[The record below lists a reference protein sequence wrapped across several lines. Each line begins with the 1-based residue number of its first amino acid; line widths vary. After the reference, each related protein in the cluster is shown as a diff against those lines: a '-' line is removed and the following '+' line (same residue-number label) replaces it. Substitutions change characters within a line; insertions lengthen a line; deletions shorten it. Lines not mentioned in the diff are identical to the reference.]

1 MGLAFSRFISIPAHF
16 RGGIIMIS
24 NTVSWIAV
32 GLLLVTSIGLLI
44 SRDWRW
50 SLGFLAAQYLGMF
63 WLVTLHWP
71 FGLASIKLV
80 TGWMASATLGVTRL
94 DLAEGQQLRT
104 LKLQTEKTAEVPQ
117 GRIFRLFA
125 AAIIVIL
132 VIASTPRVETIIPGI
147 SRPVIAGGLLL
158 AGMGLLH
165 LGLTSEILRTIL
177 GLLTFLSGFEIL
189 YATVETSILLGGLL
203 SIVNLGLALAGAYL
217 MTAAP
222 SEEDEEGLI

>member
-1 MGLAFSRFISIPAHF
+1 MLPTIL
-16 RGGIIMIS
+16 
-24 NTVSWIAV
+24 SWTAV
-32 GLLLVTSIGLLI
+32 GLLLVTSIGLLL

-71 FGLASIKLV
+71 FGLASVKLV

-94 DLAEGQQLRT
+94 GM
-104 LKLQTEKTAEVPQ
+104 TEREQADESAWPQ
-117 GRIFRLFA
+117 GRLFRLFA
-125 AAIIVIL
+125 AAIVTIL
-132 VIASTPRVETIIPGI
+132 VIAATPQVETMIPGV

-165 LGLTSEILRTIL
+165 LGITAEILRITL
-177 GLLTFLSGFEIL
+177 GLLTVMAGFEIL
-189 YATVETSILLGGLL
+189 YATVETSILLAGLL
-203 SIVNLGLALAGAYL
+203 AIVNLGLALAGAYL

-222 SEEDEEGLI
+222 PEDAGETE

>member
-1 MGLAFSRFISIPAHF
+1 MSNIISWA
-16 RGGIIMIS
+16 
-24 NTVSWIAV
+24 AV
-32 GLLLVTSIGLLI
+32 GLLLVTSIGLLT

-63 WLVTLHWP
+63 WLMTLHWP

-94 DLAEGQQLRT
+94 NLAEQE
-104 LKLQTEKTAEVPQ
+104 QTDESAWPQ
-117 GRIFRLFA
+117 GRLFRLFA
-125 AAIIVIL
+125 SAIVVIL
-132 VIASTPRVETIIPGI
+132 VIASTPQVETIIPGI

-165 LGLTSEILRTIL
+165 LGLTAEVLRVIL
-177 GLLTFLSGFEIL
+177 GLLTVMAGFELL
-189 YATVETSILLGGLL
+189 YATVETSILLAGLL

-222 SEEDEEGLI
+222 SEESEELE